1 MTVSFNIKWQ
11 NRNKGDKMELV
22 WEQRADPG
30 EKIDLCE
37 VQPLLIYLLQY
48 VRGEGDYNA

>member
-11 NRNKGDKMELV
+11 NRNKGDKMELI

-30 EKIDLCE
+30 ETIDLYE
-37 VQPLLIYLLQY
+37 MQPLLRYLLEY
-48 VRGEGDYNA
+48 VKGEGDYNA